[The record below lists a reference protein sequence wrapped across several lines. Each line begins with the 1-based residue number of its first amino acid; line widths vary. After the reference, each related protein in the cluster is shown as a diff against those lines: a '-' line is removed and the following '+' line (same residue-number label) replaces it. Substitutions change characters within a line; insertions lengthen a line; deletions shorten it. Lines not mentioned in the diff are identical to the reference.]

1 MAFALFGVA
10 ALVGTLFL
18 LPGNLAAVFGRN
30 PLAVQT
36 VVPLLAVDFLLGLA
50 WWHSGKGELGTL
62 RAIGDEFI
70 PAVPWYAPLLVVGAA
85 ATFVALTVASLSPV
99 SFGVVLLVLKTQE
112 SLNSWVA
119 RRAIRHGAIAL
130 LRSPRADPDRKH
142 RTLVVTDY
150 YFGHP
155 WDAWATIEIF
165 LVALAI
171 AFGAFLL
178 NEADSSLQS
187 NGMFAI
193 SLLIAAIVA
202 GNEFVVHV
210 WRQDR
215 NNRLDEP
222 PTAGPDR
229 SLGTDWP
236 EAIAPEAEDVEKSF
250 E

>member
-1 MAFALFGVA
+1 MKPSGHPESSLPDDLERLARLHEQRSLSDERYEQAVLSVLEHHRGGEHAAIRRAAPTVSTEDAGRRQAGWRWGVLVGYFDLVEMAFALFGVA

-150 YFGHP
+150 Y
-155 WDAWATIEIF
+155 
-165 LVALAI
+165 L
-171 AFGAFLL
+171 
-178 NEADSSLQS
+178 SL
-187 NGMFAI
+187 I
-193 SLLIAAIVA
+193 HI
-202 GNEFVVHV
+202 
-210 WRQDR
+210 
-215 NNRLDEP
+215 
-222 PTAGPDR
+222 
-229 SLGTDWP
+229 
-236 EAIAPEAEDVEKSF
+236 
-250 E
+250 